1 MNMKNRKKAWSIS
14 AAAVGAWLL
23 PTVVKAQSLQAEM
36 ARTGVNPAC
45 MSAGNCSL
53 DDIVKTAAAF
63 GNMLMEIS
71 AALFFATFV
80 YGGARY
86 LLSFGKSEWVQ
97 KGTQAMK
104 GGAIGMLIV
113 MSAWT
118 IVRYVAGVLTGNV

>member
-1 MNMKNRKKAWSIS
+1 
-14 AAAVGAWLL
+14 L
-23 PTVVKAQSLQAEM
+23 PLVAKAQSLQAEM
-36 ARTGVNPAC
+36 ASAGVNPAC

-86 LLSFGKSEWVQ
+86 LLSFGKSDWVQ

-118 IVRYVAGVLTGNV
+118 IVRFVAGTLMGNV

>member
-1 MNMKNRKKAWSIS
+1 MFMPNLKRPL
-14 AAAVGAWLL
+14 AALAATLGAWLL
-23 PTVVKAQSLQAEM
+23 PTAAWAQSLTAEM
-36 ARTGVNPAC
+36 DKTGVQKKC
-45 MSAGNCSL
+45 MASGDCSL
-53 DDIVKTAAAF
+53 DDIVRTAAAF

-86 LLSFGKSEWVQ
+86 LLSFGKADWVQ

-118 IVRYVAGVLTGNV
+118 IVRYVAGIVISQ